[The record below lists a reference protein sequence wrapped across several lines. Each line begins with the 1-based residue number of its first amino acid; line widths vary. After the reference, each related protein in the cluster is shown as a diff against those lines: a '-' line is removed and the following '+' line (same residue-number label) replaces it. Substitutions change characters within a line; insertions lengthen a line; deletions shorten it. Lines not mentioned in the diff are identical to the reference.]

1 MAQMANSI
9 VTPQMRHAEIQ
20 PKLSTANGQFPR
32 DFELPKRVEEFLVM
46 DSMTSQ
52 HSIFLPHH
60 LFKYETC
67 ANKSL

>member
-9 VTPQMRHAEIQ
+9 VTPQMHHAEIQ

-46 DSMTSQ
+46 DSKQVSNIF
-52 HSIFLPHH
+52 HFPISIHIVHH
-60 LFKYETC
+60 
-67 ANKSL
+67 